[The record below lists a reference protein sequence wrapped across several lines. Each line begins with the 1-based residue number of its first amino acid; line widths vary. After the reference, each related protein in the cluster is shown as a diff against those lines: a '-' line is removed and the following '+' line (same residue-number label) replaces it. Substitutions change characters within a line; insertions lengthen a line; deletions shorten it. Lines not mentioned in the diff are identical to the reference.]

1 MVGRYYFVIVGHNDE
16 ALFEFDYCALG
27 KTNEKAEEYRYL
39 NQYVA
44 HAALDVIDDQMWLTT
59 NTFLKTVDKFNEW
72 IVSAFVTP
80 GKLRFVLLHDEQ
92 NENRIRNFFQDVY
105 EAYVKLA
112 LNPFFDRQQ
121 PICSSSFTKKVE
133 RLASKQFG

>member
-16 ALFEFDYCALG
+16 ALFEFDYSSMG
-27 KTNEKAEEYRYL
+27 KSNEKAEEYRYL

-80 GKLRFVLLHDEQ
+80 GTKTKFSRLYSRQV
-92 NENRIRNFFQDVY
+92 RI
-105 EAYVKLA
+105 
-112 LNPFFDRQQ
+112 
-121 PICSSSFTKKVE
+121 VE
-133 RLASKQFG
+133 RCVLTPTFQRKQLLYSWI